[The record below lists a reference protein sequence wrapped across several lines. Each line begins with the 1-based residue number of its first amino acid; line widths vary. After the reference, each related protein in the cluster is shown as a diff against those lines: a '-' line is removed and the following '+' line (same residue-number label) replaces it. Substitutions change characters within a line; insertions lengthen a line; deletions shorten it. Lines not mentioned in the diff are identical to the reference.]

1 MGKKVLLIIGSAA
14 IGGAEKQIVNLALKL
29 NKNHECAKIL
39 FLTEGGSLETF
50 LQNNKIEYEIANF
63 KNNAN
68 IINFCKSIKL
78 IIKHIN
84 QGYNIFYIFLPQA
97 ILFFGSLSRFWRRK
111 IVLIYGVRGSIYL
124 KNNLLYKLY
133 RRELRNSDLIICNSQ
148 FLKNELLSQ
157 KKIDT
162 SKIEII
168 RNGIDLNINVA
179 NRLKR
184 PVGTHRVLV
193 VSNFKSYKGH
203 DLLLEAV
210 KQVNNTQL
218 LITFVGDG
226 EQLAKIKADSKR
238 IKNHS
243 FYFAGQSTQFQELYG
258 KNDFVLHPSRTESL
272 SNAILESLC
281 FGLPVICFNI
291 GGNDELIDN
300 SSNGYLINPFDT
312 KQFASAISILTSDDV
327 HLGQLSKNAFMK
339 SKQFSWEHN
348 LELHL
353 KAFSRAMVVKDTRK

>member
-39 FLTEGGSLETF
+39 FLTEGGSLETS

-63 KNNAN
+63 KNNTN
-68 IINFCKSIKL
+68 IINFFKSIKL

-97 ILFFGSLSRFWRRK
+97 ILFFGSLCRFWRRK
-111 IVLIYGVRGSIYL
+111 MVLIYGVRGSIYL
-124 KNNLLYKLY
+124 KNNLVYKLY
-133 RRELRNSDLIICNSQ
+133 RRELKNSDLIICNSQ
-148 FLKNELLSQ
+148 FLKNELLKL

-168 RNGIDLNINVA
+168 RNGIDLNLNA
-179 NRLKR
+179 PNRLKR
-184 PVGTHRVLV
+184 PLGIHRVLV

-210 KQVNNTQL
+210 QQVTNTKL
-218 LITFVGDG
+218 RITFVGDG
-226 EQLAKIKADSKR
+226 DQLVKIKEDCKR
-238 IKNHS
+238 ISNHF
-243 FYFAGQSTQFQELYG
+243 FYFAGQSTQFQELYS

-272 SNAILESLC
+272 SNAIIESLS
-281 FGLPVICFNI
+281 FGLPVICFNV
-291 GGNDELIDN
+291 GGNNELIDN
-300 SSNGYLINPFDT
+300 SSNGYLISPFDT
-312 KQFASAISILTSDDV
+312 KQFAFAISILTSDDV
-327 HLGQLSKNAFMK
+327 HLDQLSKNAFLK
-339 SKQFSWEHN
+339 SKEFSWEHN

-353 KAFSRAMVVKDTRK
+353 DAFSRAMAVRHIRK